1 MYKKI
6 LSERYILGSQ
16 PLNKLSSIKQTT
28 RLYTNYLNNTVIYT
42 VSYAYII
49 VVNEQRSSA
58 ISERFIFGKK
68 TRMSFERITKNAIS
82 DTFILESNEFLGMMS
97 ENSDQKYAY
106 IGISNGEYIYQVKS
120 KSDTTKEYTIKVKIV
135 NDDHSIQDTRIDIEC
150 ECLGYKHRG
159 KCWHSD
165 KIRGEIDHNSY
176 CILCLTPFL
185 DIQVKN
191 NRKVVGSIR
200 EEVSAFD
207 QDNNEILIS
216 KAGNMCVHRKCL
228 INLEQFFNPSL
239 TDSIEHDNN
248 IQEIYN
254 CFKPDKYK
262 NVYTN
267 FYLDDDEAISK

>member
-1 MYKKI
+1 
-6 LSERYILGSQ
+6 
-16 PLNKLSSIKQTT
+16 
-28 RLYTNYLNNTVIYT
+28 
-42 VSYAYII
+42 
-49 VVNEQRSSA
+49 
-58 ISERFIFGKK
+58 
-68 TRMSFERITKNAIS
+68 
-82 DTFILESNEFLGMMS
+82 MMS
-97 ENSDQKYAY
+97 ENTDQKYTF
-106 IGISNGEYIYQVKS
+106 IGIGNTNNEYIYQVNS
-120 KSDTTKEYTIKVKIV
+120 KSDLTKVYTIKVKIV
-135 NDDHSIQDTRIDIEC
+135 DDDLFDTNVHSIEC
-150 ECLGYKHRG
+150 ECLGYTHRG

-165 KIRGEIDHNSY
+165 MIMSAIDNNSY
-176 CILCLTPFL
+176 CIMCLTPFL